1 MTVKFACT
9 FTVFCAIVR
18 CNLCLF
24 YVYLLYLI
32 KPWVGNLQFAS
43 RMLLFHLSAVAPCS
57 VGVQYTGEVSP
68 RLLLQP
74 KLLPCTFSRSNVL
87 KERISRAN
95 ASKS

>member
-32 KPWVGNLQFAS
+32 KPGVGNLQFAS
-43 RMLLFHLSAVAPCS
+43 RMLLFHPSAVAPCS
-57 VGVQYTGEVSP
+57 VDVQYTGEVSP

-74 KLLPCTFSRSNVL
+74 
-87 KERISRAN
+87 
-95 ASKS
+95 